1 VRPQLVKNERFHTP
15 PLCTSC
21 GRRLK
26 RNRSHDRL
34 SIIRYGTPSRFESVR
49 QKPLPTLPRSHL
61 LIAAAARTKAQTDG
75 KNFLLPQGNPLHVE
89 RTCLDIT
96 PSGQLCIDIELKGSE
111 SKSTG
116 VPNVEFRGRL
126 PSNSRGPW
134 ITAIVWTAETVPLD
148 RGVGDREQGQENT
161 IDVDRAGLSRVGDVQ
176 IRAFDVKGPPET
188 SRESPS
194 TSLCFCPC
202 SADGCDEEVR
212 TWEEAFNGV
221 NNNDVEVF
229 RQAWWSCAEGK
240 TARLAC

>member
-1 VRPQLVKNERFHTP
+1 MRPQLVKNERFHTP

-111 SKSTG
+111 SESTG
-116 VPNVEFRGRL
+116 VPNVEFRG
-126 PSNSRGPW
+126 
-134 ITAIVWTAETVPLD
+134 PLD

-176 IRAFDVKGPPET
+176 IRALDVTGGPP
-188 SRESPS
+188 
-194 TSLCFCPC
+194 
-202 SADGCDEEVR
+202 
-212 TWEEAFNGV
+212 
-221 NNNDVEVF
+221 
-229 RQAWWSCAEGK
+229 RQAGKVLPPACAFV
-240 TARLAC
+240 LAAPIAAIRK